1 MLEIKLFRT
10 NISILHSLKL
20 FLLKIM
26 RKLYH
31 SLFFSEKAEKPVP
44 SCVQSVFRTLL
55 ASYSY
60 TVLTQLYL
68 TSIFAK
74 SHIYLSVIR
83 ILNLVLT
90 NNAFQLF
97 WLQVQIQGIQ
107 TRVTYTSKSPQIIRV
122 FLIGIHSLQ
131 GRTATTR
138 HGVTTKRN
146 KKIKACR
153 KSLYK
158 EPTVNM
164 CLLILDLKPFKL

>member
-107 TRVTYTSKSPQIIRV
+107 TRVTYTSKSPQIIS
-122 FLIGIHSLQ
+122 FFNWNSLHAGQNSHYKAWSYYKKKQKDQSMQEISLQ
-131 GRTATTR
+131 RT
-138 HGVTTKRN
+138 H
-146 KKIKACR
+146 
-153 KSLYK
+153 S
-158 EPTVNM
+158 
-164 CLLILDLKPFKL
+164 